1 MGKEKKLRQEQKEIH
16 NQELHD
22 KIDEVESSSKGS
34 FTPLFN
40 WYDYLIMVVL
50 TAIIIGIS
58 LLIGYFVFTK
68 PSRSSWVMYSFS
80 FVGFL
85 IYLILGFVRNR
96 HAIAFWNDTRM
107 RYRKTH
113 TPFERI
119 INRIRYIIL
128 IPAAVIL
135 ITAVILSF
143 TI

>member
-22 KIDEVESSSKGS
+22 KIDAVESSSKGS

-68 PSRSSWVMYSFS
+68 PSRSS
-80 FVGFL
+80 
-85 IYLILGFVRNR
+85 
-96 HAIAFWNDTRM
+96 
-107 RYRKTH
+107 
-113 TPFERI
+113 
-119 INRIRYIIL
+119 
-128 IPAAVIL
+128 
-135 ITAVILSF
+135 
-143 TI
+143 